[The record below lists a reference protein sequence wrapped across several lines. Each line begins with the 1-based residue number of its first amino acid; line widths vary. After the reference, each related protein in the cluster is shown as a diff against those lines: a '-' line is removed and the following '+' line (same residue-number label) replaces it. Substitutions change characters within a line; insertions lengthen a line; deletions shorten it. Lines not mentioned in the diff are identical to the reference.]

1 MYIYVSEERVGL
13 AHPDAHLLGE
23 GHKDLAFSKMVAR
36 RFASGCLGSA
46 KLMPNSFH
54 IQKHVS
60 IIHIFVS
67 LLRAMMLLW

>member
-36 RFASGCLGSA
+36 RFAAGCLGSA
-46 KLMPNSFH
+46 KLMPNSLH
-54 IQKHVS
+54 MQKHP
-60 IIHIFVS
+60 I
-67 LLRAMMLLW
+67 